1 VEEAVLQSHDTKE
14 GVQPALR
21 SFRVLEA
28 LNAAGTATLMHLH
41 EATGLPKPTL
51 VRLLDTM
58 IAAGYVRRI
67 SRSAGYTLTERVL
80 RLSSGFRYNDLVVE
94 AARPFLSALT
104 AEYKWPVA
112 LATFDRDA
120 MLVRISTRHESPFS
134 TDTDWLNKRLPM
146 LVSALGRTY
155 LAFCPEE
162 ERRLIL
168 ALLRSSRAAVNAQA
182 RDEKHIASLLSAI
195 HKRKYATTAPMRGDP
210 AIGIAVPV
218 MNGESVSACITMRY
232 LGVAMSEAEAVR
244 RYLAPMQRAAQGI
257 ATAYERLINAA

>member
-1 VEEAVLQSHDTKE
+1 MPQSHETKE

-21 SFRVLEA
+21 SFRLLEA
-28 LNAAGTATLMHLH
+28 LNTTGTATLMRLH
-41 EATGLPKPTL
+41 ELTGLPKPTI

-80 RLSSGFRYNDLVVE
+80 RLSSGFRHNDLVVE

-112 LATFDRDA
+112 LATFDSNA
-120 MLVRISTRHESPFS
+120 MLVRISTRHESPLS
-134 TDTDWLNKRLPM
+134 TDPDWLNKRLPM
-146 LVSALGRTY
+146 LLSALGRTY

-168 ALLRSSRAAVNAQA
+168 AMLRSSRTAANALA
-182 RDEKHIASLLSAI
+182 RDEKYTASLLAGI
-195 HKRKYATTAPMRGDP
+195 RKRKYATTAPMRGDP
-210 AIGIAVPV
+210 AIGFAVPV
-218 MNGESVSACITMRY
+218 MNGERVSACITMRY
-232 LGVAMSEAEAVR
+232 LGVTMSEAEAAE
-244 RYLAPMQRAAQGI
+244 RYLAPMLRAAQGI
-257 ATAYERLINAA
+257 ATAHERLINAA